1 MIRFSIVTITYNA
14 ASVLQ
19 PTLDSVASQTFRQI
33 EHIIVD
39 GASTD
44 GTVDIAKEYK
54 IRNDADEEMMH
65 DVVVMSEPD
74 KGLYDAMNKGI
85 RVATGN
91 YILFLNAGDTFP
103 SADTLENIGA
113 VVGEGE
119 TLPSVLYGDTDI
131 VDNEGNVIGHRHHS
145 APARLTWRSFM
156 RGMLV
161 CHQAFYARTDLAKLT
176 LYNLHYRFS
185 ADVDWCI
192 RIMKLGSRQGLQTR
206 NTGMVVAHFLEGG
219 MSRKNHRDSLKER
232 FKIMCRH
239 YGLLT
244 TLVMH
249 LWFVVRAFG
258 ARFKICS

>member
-113 VVGEGE
+113 MVGEGE

-161 CHQAFYARTDLAKLT
+161 CHQAFYARTDLARQT
-176 LYNLHYRFS
+176 PYNLS
-185 ADVDWCI
+185 
-192 RIMKLGSRQGLQTR
+192 
-206 NTGMVVAHFLEGG
+206 
-219 MSRKNHRDSLKER
+219 
-232 FKIMCRH
+232 
-239 YGLLT
+239 
-244 TLVMH
+244 
-249 LWFVVRAFG
+249 
-258 ARFKICS
+258 

>member
-1 MIRFSIVTITYNA
+1 
-14 ASVLQ
+14 
-19 PTLDSVASQTFRQI
+19 
-33 EHIIVD
+33 
-39 GASTD
+39 
-44 GTVDIAKEYK
+44 
-54 IRNDADEEMMH
+54 MMH

-145 APARLTWRSFM
+145 APVRLTWRSFM

-161 CHQAFYARTDLAKLT
+161 CHQAFYARTDLARQT
-176 LYNLHYRFS
+176 PYNLSYRFS

-192 RIMKLGSRQGLQTR
+192 RIMKLGGSQGLQTR

-219 MSRKNHRDSLKER
+219 VSRKNHRDSLKER
-232 FKIMCRH
+232 FEIMRCH
-239 YGLLT
+239 YGLVPT
-244 TLVMH
+244 VVMH
-249 LWFVVRAFG
+249 LWFLIRAVL
-258 ARFKICS
+258 RRKL